1 MYSKGDNPLMKGND
15 FMNNYLVEVCFQPFC
30 GGYLRRKYEIAAED
44 KSTAIQLAY
53 NFLGNIAMKRFQ
65 TIDGK
70 YSCIFCLEL

>member
-1 MYSKGDNPLMKGND
+1 MKGND

-30 GGYLRRKYEIAAED
+30 GGYLRRKYEVVAKD

-53 NFLGNIAMKRFQ
+53 GCIRDAAAEVFN

-70 YSCIFCLEL
+70 YSCVFCLIL